1 MVRAAWVVCRKELL
15 EALRD
20 RRTLLLGVLLPVV
33 IMPAV
38 TLGLPYLAVREEGRL
53 RQAPARVAVVGAPL
67 IDGLLRT
74 ATAEGLLAVTAVR
87 NPAAALRRGEIH
99 AILEATRQEPGEP
112 VLLMVTYDE
121 GSLASLLARQK
132 IDQAVARYSLA
143 QVQAR
148 LAQRGITAERLL
160 AVRLKHVSIR
170 EAAEAGRAQ
179 LALVLPFFMA
189 VWILLGG
196 QHAALDLGAGE
207 RERGTLPGLLLT
219 PPDRLALVLGKFGTV
234 FLLATGSVALV
245 VATVLISLR
254 LAPPFGTGL
263 PPSMPW
269 SATIALVGVGIAF
282 AAFLSALQLLLSLAA
297 RSVRE
302 AQQFFT
308 PLYLLTVG
316 SVLLAQILP
325 ELGRASWPYLL
336 PVVNAA
342 YLLRG
347 LLLAS
352 AGRVETALAGAS
364 LLASTMVILA
374 GGAWIVRRE
383 RAIST

>member
-53 RQAPARVAVVGAPL
+53 RQAPARVAVVGAPF

-160 AVRLKHVSIR
+160 AVRLEHVSIR

-179 LALVLPFFMA
+179 LALVLPFFIA